1 MQIVVVHKQAR
12 VPVTIFHIEGIVDT
26 NSYQQLRTHCRQALE
41 TGTSHLLFDLTHVP
55 HIGSAGLRVFL
66 DVLNAMRFGT
76 TLADRESS
84 KPPPA
89 SADAFKSPHV
99 KLLNPSEKVLRV
111 MTMTGLSVF
120 FEIHTDLEEA
130 IASF

>member
-1 MQIVVVHKQAR
+1 MEIVVSHKQSR
-12 VPVTIFHIEGIVDT
+12 VPVTVFHIEGGVDT
-26 NSYQQLRTHCRQALE
+26 DSCNQLRTRCRQALE
-41 TGTSHLLFDLTHVP
+41 ADTRHLLLDLTHVP
-55 HIGSAGLRVFL
+55 HVSSAGLRVFL

-84 KPPPA
+84 KPPPT

-99 KLLNPSEKVLRV
+99 KLLNPSEQVLRV

-130 IASF
+130 VASF